1 MDVFGN
7 IRIYELISFNYEFYR
22 NILMYLTSMGITGK
36 ESKAGYTGVKSLSYN
51 GNYNRIFFSS
61 IYTTE
66 FNYNY
71 IGSFSMESSLLDDY
85 SVL

>member
-22 NILMYLTSMGITGK
+22 YILMNFYLGITGK
-36 ESKAGYTGVKSLSYN
+36 ESKAGYTGVKSLPYN
-51 GNYNRIFFSS
+51 GNYNRLFFSS
-61 IYTTE
+61 IYNTE